1 MTGERWRG
9 PSKDGVPPQS
19 VGRVLWR
26 AKPSGG
32 TATASIEDI
41 CFEKIRGCS
50 YRGRGPSSSMSAMPH
65 SDEVPRRSEMTR
77 WATTGNGCVR
87 SRAAL
92 TKTTPSKAAGI
103 S

>member
-32 TATASIEDI
+32 TAPRR
-41 CFEKIRGCS
+41 CIRIS
-50 YRGRGPSSSMSAMPH
+50 DLVSSSLAMP
-65 SDEVPRRSEMTR
+65 
-77 WATTGNGCVR
+77 VR
-87 SRAAL
+87 SAANRKL
-92 TKTTPSKAAGI
+92 ASVLRI
-103 S
+103 ER